1 MKRKQRG
8 VTLVVALIM
17 LVLLTIM
24 ALSSFNIG
32 KSSLQIV
39 DNAQQQALAQNAAQ
53 STINRVVSSP
63 SFVEAPGAVLDNSN
77 CPADLAAPANSRCVD
92 IYGDG
97 KSVVVVTLQPQ
108 PTCTQVK
115 LIPAASLNLT
125 QAEDLGC
132 ALGEQQNFGVE
143 GVVSG
148 GSLCSDS
155 LWEINAAASEPVSRA
170 QAVVTQ
176 GVVMRVSNDS
186 VSTTCP

>member
-1 MKRKQRG
+1 MKRGQQG
-8 VTLVVALIM
+8 ITLVVSLIM
-17 LVLLTIM
+17 LVLMTLM

-32 KSSLQIV
+32 KGSLQIV
-39 DNAQQQALAQNAAQ
+39 NNAQQQALAQSAAQ
-53 STINRVVSSP
+53 STIDGVVSSP
-63 SFVEAPGAVLDNSN
+63 SFVEAPGAVLDNSS
-77 CPADLAAPANSRCVD
+77 CPTGLAAPPNSRCVD
-92 IYGDG
+92 LYGDG

-125 QAEDLGC
+125 QTEDLGC

-148 GSLCSDS
+148 ASLCSDS

-170 QAVVTQ
+170 AAVVTQ
-176 GVVMRVSNDS
+176 GVSMRVSNDS